1 MKTEHEIVNRVY
13 GSKMDAQA
21 ADALVREYFPY
32 IQSETARFLKRMP
45 IAGQD
50 DELNVAM
57 FAFHEAAMA
66 YVQKKGSFLKF
77 AAVVIR
83 NRLIDYRRKEKR
95 HTGMISLDQ
104 RMGDEGKS
112 RTLLEKI
119 DAGHDEIAH
128 RHARNAAKEE
138 ILEFSRQLSQYG
150 LRLTDVADNCPKQA
164 RTMKACHQVLAYA
177 RKERILLDQFVASGK
192 LPLSALA
199 EGAGVEK
206 KTLERHRKYLVAL
219 LLAYTNGYEIIRGH
233 LSQITSGKGA

>member
-83 NRLIDYRRKEKR
+83 NRLIDYRRKEK
-95 HTGMISLDQ
+95 
-104 RMGDEGKS
+104 
-112 RTLLEKI
+112 
-119 DAGHDEIAH
+119 AG
-128 RHARNAAKEE
+128 
-138 ILEFSRQLSQYG
+138 IL
-150 LRLTDVADNCPKQA
+150 A
-164 RTMKACHQVLAYA
+164 
-177 RKERILLDQFVASGK
+177 
-192 LPLSALA
+192 
-199 EGAGVEK
+199 
-206 KTLERHRKYLVAL
+206 
-219 LLAYTNGYEIIRGH
+219 
-233 LSQITSGKGA
+233 

>member
-1 MKTEHEIVNRVY
+1 
-13 GSKMDAQA
+13 
-21 ADALVREYFPY
+21 
-32 IQSETARFLKRMP
+32 
-45 IAGQD
+45 
-50 DELNVAM
+50 
-57 FAFHEAAMA
+57 
-66 YVQKKGSFLKF
+66 
-77 AAVVIR
+77 
-83 NRLIDYRRKEKR
+83 
-95 HTGMISLDQ
+95 MISLDQ

-192 LPLSALA
+192 LPAI
-199 EGAGVEK
+199 GAGRRRWRGEENM
-206 KTLERHRKYLVAL
+206 ERHRKYLVAL
-219 LLAYTNGYEIIRGH
+219 LLAYTMGM
-233 LSQITSGKGA
+233 K

>member
-1 MKTEHEIVNRVY
+1 MKTEHEIVNQVY

-32 IQSETARFLKRMP
+32 IKSETARFLKRMP
-45 IAGQD
+45 IEGKD
-50 DELNVAM
+50 DELSVAM

-66 YVQKKGSFLKF
+66 YIQKKGSFLKF
-77 AAVVIR
+77 AAMVIR

-95 HTGMISLDQ
+95 HIGMLSLDQ
-104 RMGDEGKS
+104 RTNDEGKS

-119 DAGHDEIAH
+119 DAGHDEIAC
-128 RHARNAAKEE
+128 RHARNAAKQE
-138 ILEFSRQLSQYG
+138 ILDFSRQLSQYG
-150 LRLTDVADNCPKQA
+150 LRLTDVADNCPKQT
-164 RTMKACHQVLAYA
+164 RTLKACHQVLAYA
-177 RKERILLDQFVASGK
+177 RKEPLLLDQFVASGK

-199 EGAGVEK
+199 EGTGVEK

-233 LSQITSGKGA
+233 LSQITSEKGA

>member
-57 FAFHEAAMA
+57 VAFHEAAMA

-95 HTGMISLDQ
+95 HTGMISLDT

-128 RHARNAAKEE
+128 RHARNLSLIHICSDRAANSS
-138 ILEFSRQLSQYG
+138 LWPRAAGRGCPFQL
-150 LRLTDVADNCPKQA
+150 
-164 RTMKACHQVLAYA
+164 
-177 RKERILLDQFVASGK
+177 
-192 LPLSALA
+192 
-199 EGAGVEK
+199 
-206 KTLERHRKYLVAL
+206 
-219 LLAYTNGYEIIRGH
+219 RGRF
-233 LSQITSGKGA
+233 Q